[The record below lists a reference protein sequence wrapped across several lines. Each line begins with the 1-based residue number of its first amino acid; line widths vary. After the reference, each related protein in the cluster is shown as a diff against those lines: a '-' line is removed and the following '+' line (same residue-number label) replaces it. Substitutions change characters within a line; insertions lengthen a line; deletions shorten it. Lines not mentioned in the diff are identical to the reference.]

1 MNSIWNN
8 LYDRAK
14 DRRYG
19 ALFFSSLVGFFV
31 VVVLGVLVYNIL
43 GGMDFG
49 TFDLQSHFLELLPG
63 ILIIIAAFVWRG
75 IRRARAQRG
84 KRFRRE
90 ELSRDEIRKARS
102 KLVNPNKI

>member
-8 LYDRAK
+8 LYDHAK

-19 ALFFSSLVGFFV
+19 ALFFSSLVGVFV
-31 VVVLGVLVYNIL
+31 VFLLGALIYQIL

-49 TFDLQSHFLELLPG
+49 SFDLQAHFLELMPG
-63 ILIIIAAFVWRG
+63 IVILIAALAWRG
-75 IRRARAQRG
+75 IRRARAQHP
-84 KRFRRE
+84 KRFRSV

-102 KLVNPNKI
+102 KLMNRNKI

>member
-1 MNSIWNN
+1 MNSIWNS

-19 ALFFSSLVGFFV
+19 VLFFSSLVGVFIVFL
-31 VVVLGVLVYNIL
+31 LGARTYQIL

-49 TFDLQSHFLELLPG
+49 AFDLQAHFLELVPG
-63 ILIIIAAFVWRG
+63 IVIVIAALAWRG
-75 IRRARAQRG
+75 VRRARAQHG

-102 KLVNPNKI
+102 KLMNQTKI